1 MNGQEREGT
10 PCPLTTGLGLSE
22 SSLVALSI
30 PAASPPRRP
39 KHCGLLATSGTRMEV
54 IIVGAQSATPH
65 LSRCSFNGGP
75 VQTLQLAHAFS
86 SGLLRLPC
94 ASVHTPPS
102 HSVASVVALVV
113 SAARTRHRTQDR
125 ALERQGTRVDRA
137 SVAPSLSHW
146 LARTRS
152 YPSRAWLRA
161 LHLVGT
167 PLRICLSVLSM
178 PVHALPLA
186 SVALPLRD
194 AEADRKS

>member
-1 MNGQEREGT
+1 M

-30 PAASPPRRP
+30 PAASPPQRRP

-54 IIVGAQSATPH
+54 IIVGAQSATRH

-94 ASVHTPPS
+94 ASVRTPPS
-102 HSVASVVALVV
+102 HSVASAVALVV

-146 LARTRS
+146 LTRTRS
-152 YPSRAWLRA
+152 YPSQAWLRA
-161 LHLVGT
+161 LHLLGT
-167 PLRICLSVLSM
+167 CGS
-178 PVHALPLA
+178 A
-186 SVALPLRD
+186 
-194 AEADRKS
+194 